1 MKMKKLREIRRRMLV
16 IVLLLAAAAQTLC
29 VSAETLA
36 AATAD
41 LSNAGGRIEISSCQE
56 LKELAKLCGEDSFSR
71 GKTVILQNDIDLG
84 QQMLTIPSFSGIFD
98 GQGYKITGLYVVDEV
113 SFTGLFGWIEESGQV
128 KNLTVEGTIVLKDE
142 GQGIGGIAGYNAGV
156 VSDCS
161 FQGLILGE
169 REVGGVTGIN
179 SRTGQLWNTSVSG
192 VVQGTVFTGGI
203 AGKNE
208 GIIFDCSNEASVNTE
223 YTDEK
228 LSMGTLE
235 EAIYRR
241 WKSGQ
246 MEGQFSTTADTGGV
260 AGFSNGIIR
269 GCVNRGEVGYAH
281 VGYNVG
287 GIVGRQ
293 CGYMENNS
301 NEGHIYGRKDVG
313 GIVGQM
319 TPDIT
324 VVYSQ
329 DTLGRIRQELNSLQG
344 MLNRMLESAGEQGN
358 QVSDRIRRISDSG
371 KQAGD
376 HAQWISDYIQK
387 QGEEAAE
394 NINDQIAIINGYSRR
409 LQPVLEQLNRAR
421 DKAREGM
428 EGLQEMGDETAE
440 IADQMDVLLSELDG
454 EMSSLGEM
462 LEAGDASEEEL
473 TTSVDQIR
481 DILDEMNRLREQLAK
496 MVAEEKGKEELEAAF
511 EMFDDAFTQLN
522 QWVSDLSKE
531 QIVSIPLVDAEFSEQ
546 SSGLSS
552 SLENMSDQL
561 SALNDELQSAG
572 DSMTADLRQINDQF
586 MEIMNLFLDA
596 LDEVQSL
603 DYEELYEDV
612 SEAELLE
619 MVRGKVYAC
628 ENHGIVEADVN
639 AGGVAGAMAIEDSE
653 DPEDDDKDTE
663 HKSYRYTYQ
672 TKAILL
678 DCTNTGEVIAGKNCA
693 GGVTGRMDL
702 GIIYR
707 GQNCGSVSSVS
718 GDYVGG
724 VCGYALSTIRSSYAK
739 CRLEGRKYVGG
750 IAGSGDTVSDCGAM
764 VVIEDYL
771 QHGGAVAGEILNAA
785 SGNFFVSDTL
795 EGVDGVSYEGKASRI
810 PYEEMLTREGLP
822 ELFSQLTLTFRT
834 DDTSAEEDMGT
845 TVEQELKNYEYHI
858 RDIRSVSYGQELG
871 TENYPE
877 VECPTG
883 YYLEWDRDLQGQVFE
898 DTVITGTFVRYNTVL
913 ASEFRRSD
921 GLPAILM
928 EGMFTRKSELNAWQ
942 RQMETTWEELR
953 RDSGSWKYV
962 FFNGEVTEQW
972 YVSCPTDGQK
982 ERTMRFHFQEE
993 EGEPLIF
1000 VREKGGWHQADAIKS
1015 GSHLLVQV
1023 EGNEVEFAVVNV
1035 HLSPLVW
1042 AGLAGAGLTGAAVV
1056 FAVRRKRKGAK

>member
-29 VSAETLA
+29 VNAETLA

-41 LSNAGGRIEISSCQE
+41 LSNAGSRIEISSCQE

-287 GIVGRQ
+287 GIVG
-293 CGYMENNS
+293 
-301 NEGHIYGRKDVG
+301 
-313 GIVGQM
+313 QM

-473 TTSVDQIR
+473 TTSVDRIR

-496 MVAEEKGKEELEAAF
+496 TAAEEKGKEELEAAF

-572 DSMTADLRQINDQF
+572 
-586 MEIMNLFLDA
+586 
-596 LDEVQSL
+596 
-603 DYEELYEDV
+603 
-612 SEAELLE
+612 
-619 MVRGKVYAC
+619 
-628 ENHGIVEADVN
+628 
-639 AGGVAGAMAIEDSE
+639 
-653 DPEDDDKDTE
+653 
-663 HKSYRYTYQ
+663 
-672 TKAILL
+672 
-678 DCTNTGEVIAGKNCA
+678 
-693 GGVTGRMDL
+693 
-702 GIIYR
+702 
-707 GQNCGSVSSVS
+707 
-718 GDYVGG
+718 
-724 VCGYALSTIRSSYAK
+724 
-739 CRLEGRKYVGG
+739 
-750 IAGSGDTVSDCGAM
+750 
-764 VVIEDYL
+764 
-771 QHGGAVAGEILNAA
+771 
-785 SGNFFVSDTL
+785 
-795 EGVDGVSYEGKASRI
+795 
-810 PYEEMLTREGLP
+810 
-822 ELFSQLTLTFRT
+822 
-834 DDTSAEEDMGT
+834 
-845 TVEQELKNYEYHI
+845 
-858 RDIRSVSYGQELG
+858 
-871 TENYPE
+871 
-877 VECPTG
+877 
-883 YYLEWDRDLQGQVFE
+883 
-898 DTVITGTFVRYNTVL
+898 
-913 ASEFRRSD
+913 
-921 GLPAILM
+921 
-928 EGMFTRKSELNAWQ
+928 
-942 RQMETTWEELR
+942 
-953 RDSGSWKYV
+953 
-962 FFNGEVTEQW
+962 
-972 YVSCPTDGQK
+972 
-982 ERTMRFHFQEE
+982 
-993 EGEPLIF
+993 
-1000 VREKGGWHQADAIKS
+1000 
-1015 GSHLLVQV
+1015 
-1023 EGNEVEFAVVNV
+1023 
-1035 HLSPLVW
+1035 
-1042 AGLAGAGLTGAAVV
+1042 
-1056 FAVRRKRKGAK
+1056 